1 MEGQALK
8 IQSLII
14 FPIKS
19 CRGISVPQATV
30 TQTGKSEI
38 FFFFNWSESEKRDYM
53 HHACNDKIYIFYYE
67 VVFVNGSKS
76 IGYF

>member
-30 TQTGKSEI
+30 TQTGKPEI
-38 FFFFNWSESEKRDYM
+38 IFFNWSESDRKKIM
-53 HHACNDKIYIFYYE
+53 HAIIKCIFDYE
-67 VVFVNGSKS
+67 VVLSLLW
-76 IGYF
+76 I